1 MKSSSGLRA
10 RDVGGERKGRCFW
23 PGARL
28 SDTTIPEEQPSTD
41 GPSASSPPPIG
52 QNVAGARGCRRCV
65 RARETVDTEGGSRVL
80 ICAET
85 GKGPRERPDS
95 EDDQLLGMALAVIGP
110 LP

>member
-1 MKSSSGLRA
+1 MLLAGRPIVRHYDPRGAAIYRRA
-10 RDVGGERKGRCFW
+10 LCVVAVSHRTERRRA
-23 PGARL
+23 P
-28 SDTTIPEEQPSTD
+28 
-41 GPSASSPPPIG
+41 
-52 QNVAGARGCRRCV
+52 GCRRCV